1 VFKIFKVQG
10 TSMLPTIKHN
20 DYLLTLKINKIK
32 KNNVVVASSGD
43 KKFIVKRIKDI
54 SDKFI
59 TFSSDNKKTES
70 EFCDKKFP
78 LNTNVN
84 RAFLIYRYPF
94 NFEIL

>member
-1 VFKIFKVQG
+1 
-10 TSMLPTIKHN
+10 MLPTIKHN

-78 LNTNVN
+78 LNTNIN
-84 RAFLIYRYPF
+84 RALLIYRYPF

>member
-1 VFKIFKVQG
+1 
-10 TSMLPTIKHN
+10 MLPTLKHN

-78 LNTNVN
+78 LNTNIN
-84 RAFLIYRYPF
+84 RALLIYRYPF

>member
-1 VFKIFKVQG
+1 
-10 TSMLPTIKHN
+10 MLPTIKHN

-59 TFSSDNKKTES
+59 TFSSDNKKTDS

-78 LNTNVN
+78 LNTNIN

-94 NFEIL
+94 NFKIL